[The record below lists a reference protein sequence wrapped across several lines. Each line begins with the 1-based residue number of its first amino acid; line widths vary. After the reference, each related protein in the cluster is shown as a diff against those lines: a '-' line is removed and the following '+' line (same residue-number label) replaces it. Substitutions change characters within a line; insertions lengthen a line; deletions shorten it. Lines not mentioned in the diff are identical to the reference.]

1 MRCILGLWHRPQATE
16 QTKLN
21 VLDVGTTLHGIMSQ
35 QCEQALVHFAQHRD
49 AHLEELKTLIRIPSV
64 SFDGYDPQT
73 VRASAVAVAA
83 LMRKHGLQN
92 VSLLEMPGVHPY
104 VYGEVIK
111 DPKAPCVLLYAHHDV
126 QPAGDTSKW
135 QSAPFEPEI
144 RDGRLYGRGS
154 ADDKAGIS
162 VHLAAIAAWLSVPGG
177 LPLNV
182 KVIIEGEEE
191 IGSANLGPFVRKY
204 RDKLM
209 ADAMILCD
217 TANIDTGVPS
227 ITTAL
232 RGLCV
237 VDVEVA
243 SIKQALHSGM
253 WGGPIPDAAMALAK
267 MLASLVDDAGRI
279 TIDGVYDAVRKLDPE
294 EIAALRALPVS
305 VQSFREQAGLLPGVS
320 LLGNDGPFAMN
331 WHQPALGINAMAAS
345 SRQDARNILVDAAW
359 ARVGIRLVAHQD
371 PEAIA
376 QSLEDALR
384 KAAPW
389 GVEVRLHRDTA
400 NGAWRTQSTHPAF
413 EACRQALA
421 QGYGRAPV
429 EVGCGGS
436 IPFVEPLCRELGDIP
451 ALLIGVEDP
460 YTNAHGDNESLSLGD
475 WASAARSSIYLFES
489 LAKVLKSA

>member
-1 MRCILGLWHRPQATE
+1 LPPWPQAIL

-21 VLDVGTTLHGIMSQ
+21 VARVGPTLHGTMSQ
-35 QCEQALVHFAQHRD
+35 QCEQALAHFAAHRD
-49 AHLEELKTLIRIPSV
+49 AHLEDLASLIRIPSV
-64 SFDGYDPQT
+64 SFDGYDPEA
-73 VRASAVAVAA
+73 VRASAEAVAT
-83 LMRKHGLQN
+83 LMRRHGLDN
-92 VSLLEMPGVHPY
+92 VTLLQMPGVHPY
-104 VYGEVIK
+104 VYGEVIS
-111 DPKAPCVLLYAHHDV
+111 DPSAPCVLLYAHHDV
-126 QPAGDTSKW
+126 QPAGDSSKW
-135 QSAPFEPEI
+135 HSPPFEPQV

-162 VHLAAIAAWLSVPGG
+162 VHLAAIAAWLAAPGG
-177 LPLNV
+177 LPINV
-182 KVIIEGEEE
+182 KLIVEGEEE
-191 IGSANLGPFVRKY
+191 TGSANLGAFVRQY
-204 RDKLM
+204 HHKLA

-267 MLASLVDDAGRI
+267 MLASLVDDQGRI
-279 TIDGVYDAVRKLDPE
+279 AIPGVYDAVRKLDAAE
-294 EIAALRALPVS
+294 LAALRTLPVS
-305 VQSFREQAGLLPGVS
+305 AASFREQAGLLPGVM
-320 LLGNDGPFAMN
+320 LLGCDNPFVMN

-359 ARVGIRLVAHQD
+359 ARVGIRLVAQQD
-371 PEAIA
+371 PDVIV
-376 QSLEDALR
+376 QSLEEALR
-384 KAAPW
+384 RAAPW
-389 GVEVRLHRDTA
+389 GVEVRLHRDTV
-400 NGAWRTQSTHPAF
+400 NGAWRTHSTHPAF

-421 QGYGRAPV
+421 QGYGRPAV

-460 YTNAHGDNESLSLGD
+460 YTNAHGDNESLSLSD
-475 WASAARSSIYLFES
+475 WASAVRSSIYLFEA
-489 LAKVLKSA
+489 LAKVLKRA

>member
-1 MRCILGLWHRPQATE
+1 MTR
-16 QTKLN
+16 
-21 VLDVGTTLHGIMSQ
+21 
-35 QCEQALVHFAQHRD
+35 QCEQALAHFAAHKQ
-49 AHLEELKTLIRIPSV
+49 AHLEDLKHLIRIPSV
-64 SFDGYDPQT
+64 SFDGYDVAQ
-73 VRASAVAVAA
+73 VHACAEAVAA
-83 LMRKHGLQN
+83 QMRQVGLHN
-92 VSLLEMPGVHPY
+92 VSLLQMPGVHPY
-104 VYGEVIK
+104 VYGELIRA
-111 DPKAPCVLLYAHHDV
+111 PKAPCVLLYAHHDV
-126 QPAGDTSKW
+126 QPAGELSKW
-135 QSAPFEPEI
+135 DSAPFEPEI
-144 RDGRLYGRGS
+144 RGERLFGRGA

-191 IGSANLGPFVRKY
+191 TGSANLGAFVRHY
-204 RDKLM
+204 RDKLA
-209 ADAMILCD
+209 ADVMVLCD

-267 MLASLVDDAGRI
+267 MLASLVDDDGRI
-279 TIDGVYDAVRKLDPE
+279 CVAGVYDAVRKLEAD

-305 VQSFREQAGLLPGVS
+305 VASFREQAGLLPGVS
-320 LLGNDGPFAMN
+320 LLGREGPFAMN

-345 SRQDARNILVDAAW
+345 SRQDARNILVDSAW

-371 PEAIA
+371 PERIA

-384 KAAPW
+384 QAAPW
-389 GVEVRLHRDTA
+389 GVEVRLHRDTT
-400 NGAWRTQSTHPAF
+400 NGAWRTQSTHRAF

-421 QGYGRAPV
+421 QGYGKAPV

-436 IPFVEPLCRELGDIP
+436 IPFVGPLCRELGDIP

-475 WASAARSSIYLFES
+475 WASAVRSSIYLFEY
-489 LAKVLKSA
+489 LAKVL